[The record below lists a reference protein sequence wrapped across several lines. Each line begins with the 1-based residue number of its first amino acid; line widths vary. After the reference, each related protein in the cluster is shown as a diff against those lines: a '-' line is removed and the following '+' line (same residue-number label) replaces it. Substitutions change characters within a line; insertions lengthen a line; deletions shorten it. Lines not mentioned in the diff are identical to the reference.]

1 MRLALASAV
10 ALTLVA
16 AHPARASSESDVQ
29 AAATLAGVDETDLA
43 GAVNST
49 GLSPKDY
56 LMAVGEIP
64 RPATKPSGRLQ
75 CIARVESHNDPN
87 ATNRWSGAAGLYQF
101 LPSTWMTTPQG
112 RAGRSPYDPEAAT
125 EAAQWMID
133 VGRIRE
139 WDAVRFYG
147 C

>member
-1 MRLALASAV
+1 MRLALASAAV
-10 ALTLVA
+10 LTIVA
-16 AHPARASSESDVQ
+16 AHPARASSDVE
-29 AAATLAGVDETDLA
+29 AVATEAGVDPQQLA
-43 GAVNST
+43 EASAVT
-49 GLSPKDY
+49 GLPPRTY
-56 LMAVGEIP
+56 LEEVGELA
-64 RPATKPSGRLQ
+64 RPLPKVSGRLQ

-101 LPSTWMTTPQG
+101 LPSTWSSTPQG